1 MSIRQFFVGLGD
13 LSYYKTLEKELNKM
27 TSVLDV
33 GCGSWSPLIH
43 IKKTFRSVGVDI
55 YKPSIEEIKKKKIH
69 DEYKIG
75 NVLKIYTYFKPK
87 SFDAVVA
94 LDVVEHFEKKEGL
107 QLIKQMESIAKKKVI
122 ILTPFGFTP
131 QHPMDGNPYQEHKS
145 GWYVH
150 DFEKRGYKVYG
161 MRGFRFIRTGEY
173 ATIKYKPWILWG
185 LLSVLSQNISYFVPS
200 TAYQLLA
207 VKKIKQ

>member
-94 LDVVEHFEKKEGL
+94 LDVVEHFEEKEGNYTYSFWL
-107 QLIKQMESIAKKKVI
+107 YSSTSYGWESLPRTQI
-122 ILTPFGFTP
+122 
-131 QHPMDGNPYQEHKS
+131 
-145 GWYVH
+145 
-150 DFEKRGYKVYG
+150 G
-161 MRGFRFIRTGEY
+161 MVCT
-173 ATIKYKPWILWG
+173 
-185 LLSVLSQNISYFVPS
+185 
-200 TAYQLLA
+200 
-207 VKKIKQ
+207 